1 MNPEAM
7 KRMLKKHKQMKK
19 IRDKTR
25 HQTVNINPK
34 TVVFHV
40 CVDENPFFYLSK
52 NMLRKAVILKILLF
66 KY

>member
-40 CVDENPFFYLSK
+40 CVDENPVFFIF
-52 NMLRKAVILKILLF
+52 RKICCKKL
-66 KY
+66 